1 VCSNSPDYE
10 AKEMEMSSHRFYFAI
25 VFTAVLAI
33 TISAGNQR
41 FGLQD
46 QPSTN
51 AASTQAT
58 PTPTP
63 TPQPTPAE
71 CDLTRGFGGFR
82 TQTGGGFFSSCNG
95 ARLEA
100 AELALDDCETTTTCS
115 GTCKNPRKTCKSVL
129 DQTRFTKLP
138 ILIGCQ
144 EMLTYRCACD
154 CRK

>member
-1 VCSNSPDYE
+1 
-10 AKEMEMSSHRFYFAI
+10 MSRHRFYLAI
-25 VFTAVLAI
+25 VFTSVLAI
-33 TISAGNQR
+33 AISAGNQL

-51 AASTQAT
+51 AASLQAT

-63 TPQPTPAE
+63 TATPTPTPAE
-71 CDLTRGFGGFR
+71 CDLIRGFPGFR

-100 AELALDDCETTTTCS
+100 SELALEDCEATTTCS
-115 GTCKNPRKTCKSVL
+115 GVCKNPRKKSCISVI
-129 DQTRFTKLP
+129 DNTTFKKLP
-138 ILIGCQ
+138 IVIGCR